1 MTRRALALLA
11 VLAISAVSAPSP
23 AAAQPPA
30 KTPRIGY
37 LTLGLLSPEP
47 SPERAAFLD
56 GLREAG
62 YVLGKTIIVE
72 YRSAALNPELL
83 ADLAQ
88 ELVDLKVDV
97 IVTVGTPAIQAA
109 RDVTKTVP
117 IVVTGV
123 ADPLGSG
130 LVASLA
136 HPGGNLTGQGFMSP
150 ELGGKRLGLLKEA
163 FPRISR
169 VAVLWNP
176 AEPGAV
182 LEWKATQSAARA
194 LGLRLRP
201 VEMRRAQD
209 LDRALAAL
217 ARERP
222 DALVT
227 IADLQT
233 TSVRPFIVE
242 FAAKRRLPAMY
253 GFREFV
259 EAGGL
264 MFYGADL
271 AQQFRRAAAQ
281 VDKILKGVKPGDIP
295 VELPTKFEMVV
306 NLKTAKALKL
316 TIPQAVLLRADR
328 VIE

>member
-1 MTRRALALLA
+1 MISRRSFT
-11 VLAISAVSAPSP
+11 SAVALGLLSAPS
-23 AAAQPPA
+23 AVEAQPPA
-30 KTPRIGY
+30 KIPRIGY
-37 LTLGLLSPEP
+37 LTLGLLNPEP
-47 SPERAAFLD
+47 SPERAAFLE

-62 YVLGKTIIVE
+62 YVSGETIIVE
-72 YRSAALNPELL
+72 YRSAALNLELL
-83 ADLAQ
+83 PDLAQ

-97 IVTVGTPAIQAA
+97 IVLVGGRTAQAA

-117 IVVTGV
+117 LVVTGV
-123 ADPLGSG
+123 ADPVGAG

-136 HPGGNLTGQGFMSP
+136 HPGGNVTGQAFTSP
-150 ELGGKRLGLLKEA
+150 ELGGKRLALLKEA

-169 VAVLWNP
+169 VAVLLNP
-176 AEPGAV
+176 AELSSM
-182 LEWKATQSAARA
+182 LELKETEAAART
-194 LGLRLRP
+194 LGLTLRP

-209 LDRALAAL
+209 LDRALAAVT
-217 ARERP
+217 RERP

-227 IADLQT
+227 IPDLQT
-233 TSVRPFIVE
+233 TSVRVFIVE

-264 MFYGADL
+264 MFYGADI

-281 VDKILKGVKPGDIP
+281 VGKILKGAKPRDIP
-295 VELPTKFEMVV
+295 VELPTKFELIV
-306 NLKTAKALKL
+306 NLKTAKALRV
-316 TIPQAVLLRADR
+316 TIPQSVLIRADQ